1 MASLL
6 WYAAPETPYPGSAM
20 QYLVEVCV
28 SGRGLV
34 DSMAEMR
41 TWLDHRRIEPHG
53 FRHRRNDAAI
63 MFHVDFTSEPD
74 AIGFARAF
82 GGRVVG
88 GPVITVKEAAE

>member
-1 MASLL
+1 
-6 WYAAPETPYPGSAM
+6 M

-28 SGRGLV
+28 SGRGLI

-53 FRHRRNDAAI
+53 FRHCRDSARI
-63 MFHVDFTSEPD
+63 MCHVDFNSEPD
-74 AIGFARAF
+74 AIGFAQAF

-88 GPVITVKEAAE
+88 GPAVALNEAAE

>member
-1 MASLL
+1 
-6 WYAAPETPYPGSAM
+6 M

-41 TWLDHRRIEPHG
+41 TWLDHQRIEPHG
-53 FRHRRNDAAI
+53 FRHRRDSVRV
-63 MFHVDFTSEPD
+63 MFHVDFNSERD

-88 GPVITVKEAAE
+88 GPAIALSEAAE